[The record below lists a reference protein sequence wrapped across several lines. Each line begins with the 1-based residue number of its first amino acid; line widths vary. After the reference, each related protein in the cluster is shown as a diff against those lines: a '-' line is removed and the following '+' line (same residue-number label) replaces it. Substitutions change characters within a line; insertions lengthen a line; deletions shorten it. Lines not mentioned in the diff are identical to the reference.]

1 MSRQACCGSGCS
13 GRKDA
18 RPDGG
23 IRFEWPDGEDA
34 SFHSIGEDVA
44 LEPFSRLVPV
54 ERMFLLERTPENR
67 VETRFAS
74 KGHGTRMTI
83 RMALPDRETRDAL
96 IDSGMA
102 DGMEASYARLEEVP
116 ASGPR

>member
-1 MSRQACCGSGCS
+1 MSRPACCGSGCS

-23 IRFEWPDGEDA
+23 IRFEWPDGEGA
-34 SFHSIGEDVA
+34 GFHSTGEDVA
-44 LEPFSRLVPV
+44 LEPFGRLVHV
-54 ERMFLLERTPENR
+54 ERMFLPGRTPENR

-83 RMALPDRETRDAL
+83 RMALPDRR
-96 IDSGMA
+96 
-102 DGMEASYARLEEVP
+102 P
-116 ASGPR
+116 ATP